1 MDISDKGLKFI
12 MSVEGNVLTM
22 YKDVAGH
29 PTIGCG
35 HLLTIDE
42 KVSGYLHIGQDLVP
56 WKDGGITPEES
67 LALLHQD
74 CQVAVNAVNEGVK
87 VEINQD
93 QFDALT
99 SFSFNVGG
107 GAFSE
112 STVLKRVNAQDFDNV
127 PAAFMMWT
135 RAGSNHTA
143 LTSRREKEIKLW
155 KGEL

>member
-29 PTIGCG
+29 PSIGCG
-35 HLLTIDE
+35 HLLTTDE
-42 KVSGYLHIGQDLVP
+42 RVSGYLHIGHDLVP

-67 LALLHQD
+67 LALLRQD

-87 VEINQD
+87 VELNQD

-107 GAFSE
+107 GAFSD
-112 STVLKRVNAQDFDNV
+112 STLLKRVNVQDFDNV

-135 RAGSNHTA
+135 RAGSDPHA
-143 LTSRREKEIKLW
+143 LAGRREKELQLW
-155 KGEL
+155 KGES

>member
-1 MDISDKGLKFI
+1 MDISDKGLSFLI
-12 MSVEGNVLTM
+12 QVEGEILHM
-22 YKDVAGH
+22 YRDVAGN
-29 PTIGCG
+29 PSIGVG
-35 HLLTIDE
+35 HLLTNAE

-107 GAFSE
+107 GAFSD
-112 STVLKRVNAQDFDNV
+112 STLLKRVNVQDFDNV

-135 RAGSNHTA
+135 RAGSDPHA
-143 LTSRREKEIKLW
+143 LAGRREKEIKLW